1 MPHFA
6 RIAAILLVI
15 VATLLALAAFSMGRR
30 ASANASANTSHAPT
44 LSVLPKPVTMH
55 VVVAARRLPA
65 GQRIDASQLRLAEMS
80 TRPDDSF
87 VSIDALAGQLPRVDI
102 PEGTVITPTLL
113 SNPVAMQLAA
123 GERAIAVPVDETTG
137 VGSRVLPG
145 DYVDVVLT
153 LKSGEPASSFAS
165 TKEVTQSRLLA
176 SRLRVLAY
184 GPRDLPAVGVVHG
197 DASAASTKSERNS
210 DAPTR
215 TAVLAVPVADIDP
228 LVLGAQS
235 GKLSLALR
243 HPGDDGV
250 PTPLLFPTAQPVLSP
265 VANLTPEQRAWLA
278 APENRAYAGI
288 DERGLAGT
296 LRAIAP
302 TPSLRHTSAPTIE
315 IVRGAES
322 SLSQAQRTA
331 IR

>member
-1 MPHFA
+1 MPHLA
-6 RIAAILLVI
+6 RIAAIVLVAI
-15 VATLLALAAFSMGRR
+15 ATLLALAAFSMGRR
-30 ASANASANTSHAPT
+30 ASVAATANAPHAPAP
-44 LSVLPKPVTMH
+44 SVLKAAAAH
-55 VVVAARRLPA
+55 AVVAARRLPA
-65 GQRIDASQLRLAEMS
+65 GRSIDAGALRVAEVS

-87 VSIDALAGQLPRVDI
+87 ESIDALAGQLPRVDI
-102 PEGTVITPTLL
+102 PEGTVITPALL

-137 VGSRVLPG
+137 VGSRVMPG

-153 LKSGEPASSFAS
+153 LKTGEPATAFGAAR
-165 TKEVTQSRLLA
+165 EIAQSRLLA

-184 GPRDLPAVGVVHG
+184 GPRDLPAAGVAQG
-197 DASAASTKSERNS
+197 NGGASAGKDEHAA
-210 DAPTR
+210 DVPAR
-215 TAVLAVPVADIDP
+215 TAVLAVPVAEVDP

-243 HPGDDGV
+243 HPGDDGT
-250 PTPLLFPTAQPVLSP
+250 PSPLLFPLAQPVLSP
-265 VANLTPEQRAWLA
+265 LAGLTPQQRAWLA

-288 DERGLAGT
+288 DERGLAGM
-296 LRAIAP
+296 LHAP
-302 TPSLRHTSAPTIE
+302 APVARRVAAPAIE

-322 SLSQAQRTA
+322 SLSQAPRTA